1 MGRSRDRSVLGFL
14 SLSIAIS
21 TIFILFRLLAR
32 TDYSSPFFLK
42 IYIAVVS
49 GFAVSIFLGW
59 MVFSLPVSISLSAM
73 LSLISL
79 WALLRI
85 DMYGS
90 TAILPLLAL
99 AIVMGYRSLAMRN
112 NISQLNNLK
121 IEKLEEEANIL
132 FNNVQEKVNTIK
144 SLEEKL
150 THYSILKDVVEEFSS
165 VLLPEEITRLVLEK
179 AVRTLGKEGRTL
191 VFLVNTEKQELML
204 AASSNADRIKEKKG
218 DIFDQWILRH
228 RKSLIIEDIEK
239 DFRFPADDILEAKKN
254 FKSLIATPLVSEG
267 KVSGIIRM
275 DAASEFAYTQDD
287 LRLLDIIASIAAVAI
302 QNAYLYSR
310 TQELAIRDGI
320 TGLFVRRYFMERFHE
335 EIKRAA
341 RKKGTFSII
350 LFDIDHFKEYNDE
363 YGHTAGDLVLKHL
376 SRTVSS
382 MTREVDILARYG
394 GEEIILLLVGMNKK
408 EASVEANAIRKL
420 IESRPLTL
428 RRKES
433 RVTVSAGVSNYP
445 EDSIL
450 EEELI
455 KVADERLYKAKAE
468 GRNKVCSG

>member
-1 MGRSRDRSVLGFL
+1 MGRSRDKLVLGFL
-14 SLSIAIS
+14 LIS
-21 TIFILFRLLAR
+21 TTISVLFLLSRLLAR

-42 IYIAVVS
+42 IYITTVAGLGVAILLSWMALNLV
-49 GFAVSIFLGW
+49 ASITLTS
-59 MVFSLPVSISLSAM
+59 VFT
-73 LSLISL
+73 LIAL

-85 DMYGS
+85 DLYGS
-90 TAILPLLAL
+90 AVILPLLTA
-99 AIVMGYRSLAMRN
+99 AIFLGYRCRAFHDSILQIN
-112 NISQLNNLK
+112 SLK

-150 THYSILKDVVEEFSS
+150 THYSILKDVVEELSS

-179 AVRTLGKEGRTL
+179 SIKTLGKEGRTL
-191 VFLVNTEKQELML
+191 VFLVDTEKQELML
-204 AASSNADRIKEKKG
+204 VASRNADRVKEKKG

-239 DFRFPADDILEAKKN
+239 DFRFPADDVQEAKKN
-254 FKSLIATPLVSEG
+254 FKSLIAAPLITEG

-275 DAASEFAYTQDD
+275 DSSAAFAYPQDD
-287 LRLLDIIASIAAVAI
+287 LRLLDIIASIAAVAV

-310 TQELAIRDGI
+310 TEELAIRDGI

-335 EIKRAA
+335 ELKRAA
-341 RKKGTFSII
+341 RKKGAFSII
-350 LFDIDHFKEYNDE
+350 LFDIDNFKQYNDK
-363 YGHTAGDLVLKHL
+363 YGHTAGDIVLKHL
-376 SRTVSS
+376 SRTISS

-394 GEEIILLLVGMNKK
+394 GEEIILLLVGMKRN
-408 EASVEANAIRKL
+408 EAALEAEAIRKL
-420 IESRPLTL
+420 IENRPITL

-433 RVTVSAGVSNYP
+433 RVTVSAGVSSYP
-445 EDSIL
+445 EDSVL

-455 KVADERLYKAKAE
+455 KVADERLYKAKAK
-468 GRNKVCSG
+468 GRNRVCSG